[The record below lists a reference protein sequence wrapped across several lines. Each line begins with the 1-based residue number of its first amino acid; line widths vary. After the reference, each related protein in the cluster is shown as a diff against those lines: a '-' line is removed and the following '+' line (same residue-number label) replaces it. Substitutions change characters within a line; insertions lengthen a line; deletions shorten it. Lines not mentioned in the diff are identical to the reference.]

1 MITGDRVED
10 VADSFDKLDDGALR
24 GYLTGAAAERGERFR
39 IVEMEDGWVAEFRTP
54 AGIGGEGRSLGVEG
68 APDRRT
74 AMAQLADLVSRAG

>member
-39 IVEMEDGWVAEFRTP
+39 IVEMEDGV
-54 AGIGGEGRSLGVEG
+54 GGRVPHPGG
-68 APDRRT
+68 DRR
-74 AMAQLADLVSRAG
+74 RG